1 MLIIFLKAHLRPYRR
16 ALLLL
21 LVLQVVQTM
30 ATLLQPAFY
39 SIVVD
44 RGVVRGDVAHI
55 RDVGTAMI
63 VVALLQILAAVGAA
77 AVGARVSA
85 SLGRDLRSRVFRRVM
100 GISAREVGRFGAP
113 SLITRTI
120 NDVQQVQALVVT
132 LLDIAVAAVITCV
145 GGVVMALLQD
155 VSLSMIVVALVVVL
169 ATGLTVIMI
178 RISPTYA
185 RMQRGVENINRLLRE
200 QITGIR
206 IIRAFVRDRHE
217 RTRFSGANS
226 ELFGVGMRVGR
237 MMATVPVVV
246 MMLMNTAT
254 LPIIWFATRR
264 IDSGQAQLGSI
275 SALLGY
281 VTLIITAIIM
291 ATIVF
296 ADLPRA
302 AVSVRRVQEVLDTG
316 TSVPTHANPV
326 HGARRRGQL
335 TIRSAGFRYPG
346 AAKPVLHDITLIAE
360 RGQTVAIVG
369 STGSGKTTLLNL
381 AKRLF
386 DATTGTVHV
395 NGIDV
400 REYSPD
406 SLHRTIG
413 IVPQEPHLFSGTIAS
428 NLRFGAP
435 GAHDHD
441 LWHALDIAQA
451 GEFVERLPGML
462 DAPVAQ
468 GGANL
473 SGGQRQRLAIARAL
487 VLRPEIYLLDD
498 SFSALDRTT
507 EARVRASFARHV
519 PSATLIIVAQ
529 RLSAVWHADR
539 IVVLDQGRVVGA
551 GTHAQL
557 LYYNRTYQEIAY
569 SQAVPQ
575 DIPPRGNRT
584 IRGVLHGQRG

>member
-1 MLIIFLKAHLRPYRR
+1 MLIAFLDTHLRPYRR
-16 ALLLL
+16 ALALL
-21 LVLQVVQTM
+21 LVLQIAKTM
-30 ATLLQPAFY
+30 ATLLQPAFF
-39 SIVVD
+39 SLVVD
-44 RGVVRGDVAHI
+44 RGIVRGDLDYI
-55 RDVGTAMI
+55 RYMGTVMV
-63 VVALLQILAAVGAA
+63 VVALVQILAAGGAA

-85 SLGRDLRSRVFRRVM
+85 ALGRDLRSRVFRRVM
-100 GISAREVGRFGAP
+100 GVSAREVGRFGAP
-113 SLITRTI
+113 SLITRTV

-155 VSLSMIVVALVVVL
+155 VSLSLIIVALVVVL
-169 ATGLTVIMI
+169 VTGLTVILV

-185 RMQRGVENINRLLRE
+185 RMQRAVENINRLLRE

-206 IIRAFVRDRHE
+206 IIRAFVRDDHE
-217 RTRFSGANS
+217 RARFSGANS
-226 ELFGVGMRVGR
+226 ELFGVGLKVGR

-246 MMLMNTAT
+246 MVLMNTAT
-254 LPIIWFATRR
+254 LPIIWFATGR
-264 IDSGQAQLGSI
+264 IDAGQAQVGSI
-275 SALLGY
+275 AALLGY

-302 AVSVRRVQEVLDTG
+302 AVSVRRVQEVLDVE
-316 TSVPTHANPV
+316 TSVPTHPNPV
-326 HGARRRGQL
+326 HGARRRGRLEIQA
-335 TIRSAGFRYPG
+335 AGFQYPG
-346 AAKPVLHDITLIAE
+346 APKPVLHNIDLVAE
-360 RGQTVAIVG
+360 GGQTVAIVG

-381 AKRLF
+381 ALRLF
-386 DATTGTVHV
+386 DPTSGSVHV

-400 REYSPD
+400 RSFSPD
-406 SLHRTIG
+406 SLHRVIG
-413 IVPQEPHLFSGTIAS
+413 IVPQEPHLFSGTIGS
-428 NLRFGAP
+428 NLRYGSP

-462 DAPVAQ
+462 DAPVSQ
-468 GGANL
+468 GGSNF

-498 SFSALDRTT
+498 SFSALDRRT
-507 EARVRASFARHV
+507 EARLRAAMARDV
-519 PSATLIIVAQ
+519 PGATMIVVAQ
-529 RLSAVWHADR
+529 RLSAVQHADR

-551 GTHAQL
+551 GTHEHL

-569 SQAVPQ
+569 SQGIPQ
-575 DIPPRGNRT
+575 EIPSRGNRT
-584 IRGVLHGQRG
+584 IRGVLHGLRS